1 MIDGHTYS
9 LGDRCVVLQA
19 GNDENIIVIRTKLDN
34 LSSSNIGESSVV
46 EEGRSERGSLCDVL
60 RGKLTDKDVIVE
72 QSLNEA
78 FLRCLRSAGAVQ
90 GFKSLV
96 RRSQKGDILCFR
108 KCLCDFRVAFQHAD
122 QARQVL
128 ISAQDRGE
136 VSCAGVFLCPCGG
149 NRQCGSQELFE
160 LHVV

>member
-1 MIDGHTYS
+1 MIDDYTYS

-19 GNDENIIVIRTKLDN
+19 GNDENIIVIRTKLDD
-34 LSSSNIGESSVV
+34 LSSSDVGKSSVV
-46 EEGRSERGSLCDVL
+46 EQGRSECGSLCNVL
-60 RGKLTDKDVIVE
+60 RGELTDKDVVVE
-72 QSLNEA
+72 QSLDEA
-78 FLRCLRSAGAVQ
+78 FLRCLGSAGAVQ
-90 GFKSLV
+90 GLKSLV

-108 KCLCDFRVAFQHAD
+108 KCLCDLRVALQHAD

-128 ISAQDRGE
+128 VSAQDRGE
-136 VSCAGVFLCPCGG
+136 VGCAGVFLCPCGG